1 MRKILLIFALCIG
14 LVSSLFAQQRIT
26 GTVLDQDGYTLP
38 GATVLEKGTSNG
50 TVTDLDGKY
59 TLTASS
65 DAVLTFSFVGMVT
78 VEEEVGNRSVI
89 NVTLMYE
96 TIGIDEVVVTAL
108 GISRE
113 RKSLGYAIQNIDG
126 DVILEARE
134 ANVANA
140 LSGKVSGLQVIRSS
154 NGPAGSSKIVLR
166 GNSSLSGDNQPLIV
180 VDGTPIDN
188 FTGAS
193 NNDYWNPSTDM
204 GNGLGDINP
213 EDIASMSVLKGAS
226 AAALYGSRAGNGVVL
241 ITTKTGKSRPGLG
254 ITVSSS
260 VGFQS
265 IFTNPKMQSDFG
277 QGSQNIYDN
286 RSNLSWGPKIAG
298 QSVENWNGQSVAM
311 QSYDNVGNYF
321 DTGVNYNNNVSFQQ
335 QYDNTSIYSSIT
347 HMKDKSM
354 IPGSDLSR
362 VNLLTR
368 AVSNFGERKQWT
380 IDTKIQ
386 YINSSATNR
395 PLLGTNFS
403 NSFYTMYLL
412 PRSMDIREF
421 SNPVDEAG
429 QMVWYGG
436 SQQANPYWS
445 SKYNLNT
452 DSRDRFILHGSLKYQ
467 FTDWLNAEVRAGSDM
482 YTTNTENKLYG
493 GSPNAVGGRYSMGK
507 QTHFEHNFSTLIMA
521 AKDNIFGKV
530 GGSATLG
537 GNLMQQESSGL
548 HSSAG
553 ELEVPN
559 LFALNNGISNP
570 TIDESFHNK
579 KINSLYGTLQVNYD
593 GYLFLDGTFRN
604 DWSSTLHKDNR
615 SFFYPS
621 ISASWVVSDML
632 SKNYELPDWITFGKL
647 RASYAEVGNDLS
659 PYQLY
664 NTYWI
669 GKDQNGNTTAGLG
682 NTLFDSSVR
691 SELIKSYEV
700 GVEAKF
706 FDNRLGLDFAW
717 YKSNATRQL
726 INLPM
731 DPMSGYENRKIN
743 AGDIQNRGIELELY
757 GVILPGNNNG
767 LRWDMLLNYSFNRNT
782 IEELIKGDE
791 DGQYEIGGFDALRI
805 LAEVGGSYGEI
816 YGSSFK
822 RVEDKSSEFYGQKIM
837 DANGLP
843 EYNTGR
849 SKLGNQQPKAMAGMT
864 NTFSY
869 KGVSLSFLIDGR
881 FGGDIF
887 SGTNHAM
894 QLAGTSNVTV
904 VDGERPEMVVEGVI
918 ADGSGFKKNDQSI
931 TAEQYWTTVGAGGG
945 NLGIVEANIYDATNI
960 RLRTVQL
967 GYELPKKLL
976 ANTALTRTKLSVS
989 ANNVW
994 MIKSNLN
1001 GVDPESVFATGT
1013 NAVGF
1018 ENAAPPT
1025 SRTFLFNIT
1034 LGF

>member
-1 MRKILLIFALCIG
+1 MRKILLVFAMCIG
-14 LVSSLFAQQRIT
+14 LLSSLFAQQRIT
-26 GTVLDQDGYTLP
+26 GTVIDEDGLGVP

-50 TVTDLDGKY
+50 TVTDIDGKY
-59 TLTASS
+59 TLNASS
-65 DAVLTFSFVGMVT
+65 SDGVLVFSFVGMVS
-78 VEEEVGNRSVI
+78 VEEAINNRSIVD
-89 NVTLMYE
+89 VTLMYE

-113 RKSLGYAIQNIDG
+113 RKSLGYAIQNIEG

-166 GNSSLSGDNQPLIV
+166 GNSSLTGDNQPLIV

-213 EDIASMSVLKGAS
+213 EDIESMSVLKGAS
-226 AAALYGSRAGNGVVL
+226 AAALYGSRAGNGVIL

-260 VGFQS
+260 LGVSS
-265 IFTNPKMQSDFG
+265 IFTNPEIQSDFG
-277 QGSQNIYDN
+277 QGSQNVYDN
-286 RSNLSWGPKIAG
+286 RSSLSWGPKIAG
-298 QSVENWNGQSVAM
+298 QTVENWDGKSVPM
-311 QSYDNVGNYF
+311 QAYDNVDNYF
-321 DTGVNYNNNVSFQQ
+321 RTGVNYNNNVSFQQ
-335 QYDNTSIYSSIT
+335 QYENTSVYSSIT
-347 HMKDKSM
+347 HMKDESL
-354 IPGSDLSR
+354 IPGADLSR

-368 AVSNFGERKQWT
+368 AVSKFGENKKWT

-395 PLLGTNFS
+395 PLLGTNHS
-403 NSFYTMYLL
+403 NTFYTMYLL
-412 PRSMDIREF
+412 PRSMDIRGF
-421 SNPVDEAG
+421 SNPVNEDG
-429 QMVWYGG
+429 QMIWYGG
-436 SQQANPYWS
+436 GQQINPYWAS
-445 SKYNLNT
+445 EYNLNT
-452 DSRDRFILHGSLKYQ
+452 DSRDRFILHGSLKYD

-482 YTTNTENKLYG
+482 YTTNTESKLYA
-493 GSPNAVGGRYSMGK
+493 GSPLATNGRYSMGK
-507 QTHFEHNFSTLIMA
+507 QTHFEHNFNALIMA
-521 AKDNIFGKV
+521 SKDNLFGKV

-537 GNLMQQESSGL
+537 GNLMQQESSSL
-548 HSSAG
+548 DSSAG

-570 TIDESFHNK
+570 SVNDWFNNK
-579 KINSLYGTLQVNYD
+579 KINSVYGTMQVNYD
-593 GYLFLDGTFRN
+593 GYLFLDATFRN

-615 SFFYPS
+615 SYFYPS
-621 ISASWVVSDML
+621 VNFAWVVSDML
-632 SKNYELPDWITFGKL
+632 SKNYDLPKWFSFGKL

-669 GKDQNGNTTAGLG
+669 GKDPNGNTTAGLG
-682 NTLFDSSVR
+682 NTLYDSSVR
-691 SELIKSYEV
+691 SELIKSYEL

-706 FDNRLGLDFAW
+706 FNNRLGFDFAW

-726 INLPM
+726 IDLPM
-731 DPMSGYENRKIN
+731 DPMSGYEGRKIN
-743 AGDIQNRGIELELY
+743 AGDIQNRGIELEMY
-757 GVILPGNNNG
+757 GVILPGHNNG
-767 LRWDMLLNYSFNRNT
+767 VSWDMMLNYSFNRNT
-782 IEELIKGDE
+782 IEDLAEGVD
-791 DGQYEIGGFDALRI
+791 QYQIGGFDDLRI
-805 LAEVGGSYGEI
+805 LAEVGGRYGEI
-816 YGSSFK
+816 YGTSFK
-822 RVEDKSSEFYGQKIM
+822 RVTDESSPFFGKKIVS
-837 DANGLP
+837 ANGLP
-843 EYNTGR
+843 EHNAERT
-849 SKLGNQQPKAMAGMT
+849 KLGNQQPKAIMGMT
-864 NTFSY
+864 NTFTY
-869 KGVSLSFLIDGR
+869 KGLSLSFLVDGR
-881 FGGDIF
+881 FGGEIF
-887 SGTNHAM
+887 SGTNLAM

-904 VDGERPEMVVEGVI
+904 ENGERPEMIVDAVI
-918 ADGSGFKKNDQSI
+918 ADGSGGFKPNDQSI
-931 TAEQYWTTVGAGGG
+931 TAEQYWTTVAAGGG
-945 NLGIVEANIYDATNI
+945 NMGIVEANIYDATNI

-976 ANTALTRTKLSVS
+976 ANSPLTRTKLSVS